1 MKPELVF
8 CDVDG
13 TLIDDNHQILDDTKK
28 AVRALNERGVPFVI
42 ATGRTPLGVLPLMR
56 SLGSR
61 APFIASNGGFVG
73 DENAKVLAQTGFDL
87 KTALKIRDAA
97 RDFLPE
103 AECTAY
109 CAEKWVVE
117 NPDSPAAKEE
127 SRVVGVTASKGKPE
141 DCIRADGVVQKWLF
155 IDPKDKMPALAAH
168 LKKIFPDFVIF
179 VSNEN
184 MLEVLPRGISKA
196 WGAREVCRLLNIAPE
211 NTVAFGDGVND
222 LGLFEFAG
230 LSVAMGNAPEDV
242 RQKASRV
249 TTSHNE
255 NGIARVLDDV
265 FDLGLF

>member
-28 AVRALNERGVPFVI
+28 AVRALDERDVPFVI

-56 SLGSR
+56 TLGIH

-73 DENAKVLAQTGFDL
+73 DENARPLAQTGFDL

-117 NPDSPAAKEE
+117 RPESPAAKEE
-127 SRVVGVTASKGKPE
+127 MRIVKVSASAGKPE
-141 DCIRADGVVQKWLF
+141 DYVGANGVVQKWLF
-155 IDPKDKMPALAAH
+155 IDPKDKMLPLAAH
-168 LKKIFPDFVIF
+168 LKRVFPDFVIF

-230 LSVAMGNAPEDV
+230 LSVAMGNAPENV